1 MSDVRRQIEL
11 LAELMEEY
19 DLVQA
24 ELVDEDIKVEF
35 VRERAA
41 SVSFASMVAPTTARI
56 QAETAPKKGMDG
68 IPVSSPMSGVFYSA
82 PSPGAKPYVSVGEE
96 IVAGDCVGLI
106 EAMKVFNEVP
116 SPVSGKVREILAQD
130 GQLVELGE
138 IILLIEA

>member
-19 DLVQA
+19 NLVQA
-24 ELVDEDIKVEF
+24 ELVDNDIKVEF
-35 VRERAA
+35 VRERADLA
-41 SVSFASMVAPTTARI
+41 SVASILAPAANSS
-56 QAETAPKKGMDG
+56 QAEPAPVKAMDA
-68 IPVSSPMSGVFYSA
+68 IPVLSPMSGVFYSA
-82 PSPGAKPYVSVGEE
+82 PSPGSEPYVKVGAD

-138 IILLIEA
+138 IILLIET